1 MILRIT
7 ALRPVNLF
15 GQCKVLQMKSKIFI
29 VQRDNDKYFKQ
40 KLPTWRN
47 GFCEIV
53 RNVTI
58 EKDPHDIYQ
67 DGEWGYIT
75 VYGRKIYVTRS
86 GTEFAFEI
94 HG

>member
-75 VYGRKIYVTRS
+75 VYGRKIYVTRA

-94 HG
+94 RG

>member
-1 MILRIT
+1 
-7 ALRPVNLF
+7 
-15 GQCKVLQMKSKIFI
+15 MKSKIFI
-29 VQRDNDKYFKQ
+29 SQRDNDKYFKQ

-58 EKDPHDIYQ
+58 EPDPHGVYE

-75 VYGRKIYVTRS
+75 VYGRKIYVT
-86 GTEFAFEI
+86 GAGPECAFEI
-94 HG
+94 CG

>member
-1 MILRIT
+1 
-7 ALRPVNLF
+7 
-15 GQCKVLQMKSKIFI
+15 MKSKI
-29 VQRDNDKYFKQ
+29 VVTQCENDRYFKQ

-67 DGEWGYIT
+67 DGEFGYIT
-75 VYGRKIYVTRS
+75 VYGRKIYVTRNGIQS
-86 GTEFAFEI
+86 EFEI
-94 HG
+94 RG